1 MESTEM
7 WTWLVQQAPV
17 IVVLGIV
24 VYWLAKRL
32 EKAQD
37 EKDILSQDVVKL
49 TTIWEEKYKDDSG
62 KDGEI
67 IKLLTEIKTIVS
79 NDKRN

>member
-1 MESTEM
+1 M

-37 EKDILSQDVVKL
+37 EKDVLSKDVVCL
-49 TTIWEEKYKDDSG
+49 TAIWEEKYKDNSE
-62 KDGEI
+62 KDNEI